1 MIARSLRK
9 ALPHTIVPTLFDRRT
24 RASTDSLQV
33 LQERYHGALWEG
45 VIPIDTQF
53 REASREGI
61 PLPLAQPKAR
71 GTLAYADLLAELL
84 AITQPVAAT
93 AVS

>member
-1 MIARSLRK
+1 
-9 ALPHTIVPTLFDRRT
+9 
-24 RASTDSLQV
+24 
-33 LQERYHGALWEG
+33 

-71 GTLAYADLLAELL
+71 GTLAYAALLTELL